1 MKRAKITTFDLL
13 GYLKAHV
20 NRKGEP
26 LCRQARGD
34 GFRLCKKEEFL
45 RLPPDQKCLRCEQK
59 LGGRYARRAAS
70 LGPQQRRCLR
80 QIKSMA
86 GGRGWCAVA
95 DLCEKKTDAGW
106 TSLYRSL
113 RALVKLGLVEK
124 RTDARHRAHVKLRN
138 PVYEPPERIVFG
150 R

>member
-13 GYLKAHV
+13 SYLKAHV

-34 GFRLCKKEEFL
+34 GFRLCSKQEFVN
-45 RLPPDQKCLRCEQK
+45 LPPDQKCLRCEQK
-59 LGGRYARRAAS
+59 LGGRGSLAVF

-80 QIKSMA
+80 QMKRMA
-86 GGRGWCAVA
+86 GGHGWCAVA
-95 DLCEKKTDAGW
+95 DLCSRKTDAGW
-106 TSLYRSL
+106 TSLYRTL
-113 RALVKLGLVEK
+113 RALVKLGLIEK
-124 RTDARHRAHVKLRN
+124 RTDARHRAYVKLRN
-138 PVYEPPERIVFG
+138 PLYEAPDRIVFA